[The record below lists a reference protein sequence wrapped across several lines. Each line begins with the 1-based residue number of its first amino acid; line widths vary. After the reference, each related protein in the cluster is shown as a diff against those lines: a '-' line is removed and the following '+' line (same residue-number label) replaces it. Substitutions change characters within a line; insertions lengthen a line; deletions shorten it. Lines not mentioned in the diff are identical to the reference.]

1 MNLEERLLEMQPIYQ
16 EYRKRYEEDRA
27 DKETMRQFL
36 LSLNQEE
43 ISKKDLI
50 VILCLALDI
59 KYNPNYS
66 LSLLVEFIKNKY
78 LIDIAAEGLTLTSTK
93 SVEAWYNPFTK
104 EMRAYKP
111 FNPFVEED
119 ICIFV
124 KDFTNFAAEENWY
137 ELCYG

>member
-16 EYRKRYEEDRA
+16 EYRKRYDEDRA

-43 ISKKDLI
+43 IGKRDLI

-59 KYNPNYS
+59 KYNGNYS
-66 LSLLVEFIKNKY
+66 PSLLFEFVKNKY
-78 LIDIAAEGLTLTSTK
+78 LIDIAAEGLKVSSTK
-93 SVEAWYNPFTK
+93 SVEAWYNPISK

-111 FNPFVEED
+111 YNPFVEED
-119 ICIFV
+119 KCIFV
-124 KDFTNFAAEENWY
+124 KDFTEIVAEENWY
-137 ELCYG
+137 ELC